1 MLRHTRT
8 TVASRVERVRS
19 VVRTA
24 LMTRSPIRGT
34 SDGPRPSIV
43 GVDLTRP
50 FRGTAAV
57 RAGLLTPAV
66 LRGPRFR
73 RLYPDIYVPANRE
86 LTLMLRSLAAFL
98 HVGEHGVLVRYSAAE
113 LWNASCGGK
122 DAPAEVTLPGS
133 ERRSRPDLIVHRF
146 RPDPDEITRRRGCL
160 VTTAERAAYDLAR
173 QDDLTEAVVAVDTL
187 SHKRFDPAVLFDI
200 AARHAGDRHIR
211 RLPRVL
217 ALADARSDS
226 PMESRIRLA
235 IVRYGLPLPVLQ
247 HPVGPYKLDLA
258 YPELKL
264 AIEYDGREHLTPER
278 ARRDLRREA
287 YLTAAGWTVVRIPAA
302 TVFRPLA
309 TAQLVRD
316 ELRKRGRQ
324 VPNVSPAW

>member
-1 MLRHTRT
+1 M
-8 TVASRVERVRS
+8 
-19 VVRTA
+19 
-24 LMTRSPIRGT
+24 
-34 SDGPRPSIV
+34 V
-43 GVDLTRP
+43 GVDLTGP

-57 RAGLLTPAV
+57 RAGLVTPAV

-73 RLYPDIYVPANRE
+73 RLYPDIYVPADRE
-86 LTLMLRSLAAFL
+86 PTLALRSVAAFL
-98 HVGEHGVLVRYSAAE
+98 YADGRGLLVRYSAAE

-122 DAPAEVTLPGS
+122 DAPAELALPGS
-133 ERRSRPDLIVHRF
+133 ERRSRTGLVVHRF

-160 VTTAERAAYDLAR
+160 VTTAERTAYDLAR

-187 SHKRFDPAVLFDI
+187 SHTRFDPAVLEKT
-200 AARHAGDRHIR
+200 AARHPGDRHIR

-217 ALADARSDS
+217 ALADARSES

-247 HPVGPYKLDLA
+247 HPVGAYRLDLA

-264 AIEYDGREHLTPER
+264 AIEYDGREHLTPKR
-278 ARRDLRREA
+278 ARHDLRREA
-287 YLTAAGWTVVRIPAA
+287 FLTATGWTVLRIPAA

-309 TAQLVRD
+309 TALLVRD
-316 ELRKRGRQ
+316 HLRLRGRG
-324 VPNVSPAW
+324 VPSVSAAW